1 MVRFAQL
8 WSRGFGPVWTWL
20 VAATSGGIWS
30 LRLLRNPIELFEGS
44 LRPSMLKIITFSGM
58 DLTVLY
64 YLATYTE
71 H

>member
-30 LRLLRNPIELFEGS
+30 LRLLRNPIELFLGA
-44 LRPSMLKIITFSGM
+44 LRPNMMKMITFSGM
-58 DLTVLY
+58 GLTMLY
-64 YLATYTE
+64 YLAGYTV